1 MATSRGLHAVSL
13 YYNMTTFGSTGD
25 DEIPMPNAREG
36 QERSRDGDFRWKV
49 PKAFNFSADV
59 VDRWAEDPERLA
71 LIAVDAERREQ
82 RFTYAEVARRSAQ
95 LAGLLADLGIEQG
108 DRIVVMLPRIP
119 EWQIAMVAATRM
131 GAVPIPC
138 ITMLTA
144 SDLAYRVAHA
154 GAKGVIT
161 TSAEVGKLEALD
173 GLAARVCVGD
183 APGGWTSFADAASRS
198 TDFEPAHVL
207 AEDPAILY
215 YTSGSTGPPKGVTHA
230 ARALWAWSSSAEHWL
245 ALGPD
250 DRIWCTADTGWS
262 KAGTSILF
270 GPWSRGASVL
280 FYDGP
285 FEPRKRFE
293 MLDRYE
299 VTCFCAAATELRRL
313 ILEDA
318 SAFDLSRLRSTV
330 SAGESVNPEI
340 LDRWR
345 EISGTTVLDGYGQ
358 TETLMTVTNRPGWPM
373 KPGSMGRPL
382 PGVEI
387 AVHAADGGLEN
398 EGPGEMLIKLPNPQ
412 LMLGYRD
419 DSERTES
426 ARVSLAGSQWF
437 ATGDNVEIDGDGYV
451 FYTGRADDI
460 INSSGYRIGP
470 QEVENALLRH
480 PAVQECA
487 VVGVPDEER
496 GELVKA
502 WIVLSAGHEGSPD
515 LVAELQN
522 HTKQTT
528 APYKYPRAVAFT
540 KDLPKTVTGKIRR
553 NVLREMG

>member
-1 MATSRGLHAVSL
+1 
-13 YYNMTTFGSTGD
+13 
-25 DEIPMPNAREG
+25 MPNARAGEEQSRG
-36 QERSRDGDFRWKV
+36 SRDSDFRWEV
-49 PKAFNFSADV
+49 PEAFNFSADI
-59 VDRWAEDPERLA
+59 VDHWAQDPERLA
-71 LIAVDAERREQ
+71 LIAVDADGREQ
-82 RFTYAEVARRSAQ
+82 RFTYAEVARRAAR

-144 SDLAYRVAHA
+144 SDLAYRIEHA

-161 TSAEVGKLEALD
+161 TVAETGKFEGQG
-173 GLAARVCVGD
+173 GLVARVCVPSGGAPDASGD
-183 APGGWTSFADAASRS
+183 VPSGWTSSAEAESRS
-198 TDFEPAHVL
+198 ADFAPARVL

-245 ALGPD
+245 DLGPD
-250 DRIWCTADTGWS
+250 DLIWCTADTGWS

-285 FEPRKRFE
+285 FDPRRRFE
-293 MLDRYE
+293 LLDRYE
-299 VTCFCAAATELRRL
+299 VSVFCAANTELRRL
-313 ILEDA
+313 VLEDV
-318 SAFDLSRLRSTV
+318 SGFDLGRLRSTV

-340 LDRWR
+340 IDRWR

-358 TETLMTVTNRPGWPM
+358 TETLMTVTNRRGWPV

-382 PGVEI
+382 PGVEAAVRTADEKLERKGAGELLI
-387 AVHAADGGLEN
+387 A
-398 EGPGEMLIKLPNPQ
+398 LPNPQ

-419 DSERTES
+419 DPERTAS
-426 ARVSLAGSQWF
+426 TRVALGGRDWF

-470 QEVENALLRH
+470 QEVENALSRH

-487 VVGVPDEER
+487 VVGVPDPER

-502 WIVLSAGHEGSPD
+502 WVVLGAGHAGSPE
-515 LVAELQN
+515 LVAELQD
-522 HTKQTT
+522 HVKQAT
-528 APYKYPRAVAFT
+528 APYKYPRAIAFT
-540 KDLPKTVTGKIRR
+540 DDLPKTVTGKIRR
-553 NVLREMG
+553 NWLRERG